1 MNWITLEDEHF
12 NLDQISYFSWHNGK
26 LVLVF
31 GVESG
36 NPIKLF
42 DGDRKKYRL
51 LCKRLEAKQDG

>member
-12 NLDQISYFSWHNGK
+12 NLDRISYFFWHSGM

-31 GVESG
+31 CVEPG

-42 DGDRKKYRL
+42 DGDRKKYKL
-51 LCKRLEAKQDG
+51 LCKRLEVEP